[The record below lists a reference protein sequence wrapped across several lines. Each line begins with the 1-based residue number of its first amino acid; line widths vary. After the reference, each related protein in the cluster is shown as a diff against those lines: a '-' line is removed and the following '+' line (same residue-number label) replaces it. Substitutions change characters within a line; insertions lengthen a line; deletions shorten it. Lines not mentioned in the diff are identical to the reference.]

1 MTRMTHTIAIANQK
15 GGVGKTTLTINTAA
29 ALARSGYR
37 VLLVDLDPQGH
48 ATEGVGMQE
57 SYLEDN
63 LTLYDALTTTK
74 QVHTRDLV
82 HSSDH
87 EQFSV
92 IPSSYKM
99 MLAEQTLYMTRNREH
114 KLRSIL
120 AQLEGVYDYVLLDC
134 PPNLGNLTDNALN
147 AARQVLVP
155 IQAEATSV
163 RALELLFDQ
172 IESVERGLG
181 IEIRVIGVVPNLVQ
195 DSAMAKRIIGDLR
208 GSIPTLTPFELRKRV
223 LLQNAWEKGRSI
235 FTYSPTNSGDERTQ
249 AEIIHMYT
257 QLADFVVGQM
267 EGATP
272 RA

>member
-1 MTRMTHTIAIANQK
+1 MTRMTHIIAIANQK
-15 GGVGKTTLTINTAA
+15 GGVGKTTLTINLAA
-29 ALARSGYR
+29 ALAKASYR

-57 SYLEDN
+57 AYLEGTI
-63 LTLYDALTTTK
+63 TLYDALTSTK
-74 QVHTRDLV
+74 PMRARDLV
-82 HSSDH
+82 HPSAH
-87 EQFSV
+87 EQFAI
-92 IPSSYKM
+92 IPASYKM

-114 KLRSIL
+114 KLRGIL
-120 AQLEGVYDYVLLDC
+120 TQLEGEYDYILLDC

-181 IEIRVIGVVPNLVQ
+181 ITIRIIGVVPNLVQ
-195 DSAMAKRIIGDLR
+195 DSALAKRIIGELR
-208 GSIPTLTPFELRKRV
+208 ASIPTLTPFELRKRV
-223 LLQNAWEKGRSI
+223 LLQNAWEKGHSI
-235 FTYSPTNSGDERTQ
+235 FTFSPSSGADERTQ
-249 AEIIHMYT
+249 AELMHMYT

-267 EGATP
+267 EGVIPHA
-272 RA
+272 